1 MYHFPDKG
9 TIYITGRI
17 GSFLSFFLS
26 RMADRKIILLY
37 EEEDE
42 ALLLKEEI
50 EFFSG
55 KDVHYFPTYSQ
66 RIFEKED
73 ESKRIAF
80 LHHLLTDGAFIGL
93 FPAEALF
100 HGLFPPEQLTRGSRE
115 VAFGDSILQEEL
127 TAFLESAG
135 YELTSLVRE
144 QGDFAKRGAII
155 DIFPP
160 SSTKPLRIEFL
171 GDQVYSIR
179 YFDPASQRS
188 LKEVERVSS
197 YTDALFR
204 GRERDAP

>member
-26 RMADRKIILLY
+26 TIADRKIVLLY

-55 KDVHYFPTYSQ
+55 REVHYFPRYSQ

-80 LHHLLTDGAFIGL
+80 LHHLLTDGDFIGL
-93 FPAEALF
+93 FPAAALF
-100 HGLFPPEQLTRGSRE
+100 HQL
-115 VAFGDSILQEEL
+115 L
-127 TAFLESAG
+127 SA
-135 YELTSLVRE
+135 RAAHARAA
-144 QGDFAKRGAII
+144 AK
-155 DIFPP
+155 
-160 SSTKPLRIEFL
+160 
-171 GDQVYSIR
+171 
-179 YFDPASQRS
+179 
-188 LKEVERVSS
+188 
-197 YTDALFR
+197 
-204 GRERDAP
+204 